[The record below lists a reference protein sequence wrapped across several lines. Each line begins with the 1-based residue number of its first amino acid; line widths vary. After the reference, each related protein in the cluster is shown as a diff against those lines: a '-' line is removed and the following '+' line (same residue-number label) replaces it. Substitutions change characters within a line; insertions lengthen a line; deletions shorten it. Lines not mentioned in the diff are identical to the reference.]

1 MKRVYWY
8 IDYHDF
14 VLVVKYRLAVMRSE
28 IEKSMV
34 KVSPPPPPRV
44 GDGIG

>member
-14 VLVVKYRLAVMRSE
+14 VLVVKYRLAVMRSQ
-28 IEKSMV
+28 IEASMV
-34 KVSPPPPPRV
+34 KVSR
-44 GDGIG
+44 GGR